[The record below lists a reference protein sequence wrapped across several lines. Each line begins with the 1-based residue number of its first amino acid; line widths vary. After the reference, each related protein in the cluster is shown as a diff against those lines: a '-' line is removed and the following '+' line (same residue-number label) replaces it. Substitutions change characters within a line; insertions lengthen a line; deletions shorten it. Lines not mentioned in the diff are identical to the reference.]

1 MSPAISLQKRLDS
14 AKQAAAPYATGR
26 VRSVIGM
33 SVMVEGVQAAIGDAV
48 TLARPSGELVAE
60 VVAIDEDGL
69 LCLALGDLNGIRAGA
84 TVELAPGRL
93 TVPVGDALR
102 GRVLDALGRPIDGG
116 PSLRDLPR
124 VATSGIPPHPLRR
137 AMVDSQLPLGVRVM
151 DTLLPCGRGQR
162 LGIFAG
168 SGVGKSSLLS
178 MIARGTEAD
187 VSVIALVGERGREVR
202 EMIEHDLGKEGMARS
217 IVIVAT
223 SDEPALMRL
232 QAAQTATRIAEWFRD
247 KGRHVVLMM
256 DSLTRFCMAQREVGL
271 SAGEPP
277 ATRGYPPSVFALM
290 PRLLERAG
298 AGESG
303 SITGLYTVLVE
314 GDDMNDPIADTARSI
329 LDGHIVLS
337 RKLATSGHFPSID
350 VLESISRV
358 APRVMTAEQ
367 IAEATELRRLM
378 AAYRDAKD
386 LIEIG
391 AYVKGSNPLV
401 DRSVSY
407 GPRSIISCARTWG
420 PLPRYL
426 SPWRRWRCW
435 RAHEALPVQPRDGAP
450 CPAGARRRSQGR
462 PAAGAPLRCG
472 VRSRLKKE
480 PRTLRGGHRLC
491 RDALHG
497 APRAIGARGQG
508 AAWFRGLDGRS
519 QRGCREGSPGLR
531 GSGPGGFCT
540 RAPRRAPPRRTRCRS
555 CAPGRHTFGR
565 VGYGP
570 P

>member
-1 MSPAISLQKRLDS
+1 VSSVISLQKRLDG
-14 AKQAAAPYATGR
+14 AQQAAAPYTTGR
-26 VRSVIGM
+26 VRSVVGM

-60 VVAIDEDGL
+60 VVAIDEEGL
-69 LCLALGDLNGIRAGA
+69 LCLALGDLTGIRAGA

-93 TVPVGDALR
+93 TIPVGDALR

-116 PSLRDLPR
+116 PSLRGLPR
-124 VATSGIPPHPLRR
+124 VATSGNPPHPLRR

-202 EMIEHDLGKEGMARS
+202 EMIEHDLGKDGMARS

-358 APRVMTAEQ
+358 APRVMTPEQ
-367 IAEATELRRLM
+367 IAQATELRRLM

-391 AYVKGSNPLV
+391 AYVKGSNPVV
-401 DRSVSY
+401 DRSVQLRAAIDHFLRQDVANIA
-407 GPRSIISCARTWG
+407 PISESLA
-420 PLPRYL
+420 
-426 SPWRRWRCW
+426 
-435 RAHEALPVQPRDGAP
+435 ALAMLAKP
-450 CPAGARRRSQGR
+450 
-462 PAAGAPLRCG
+462 
-472 VRSRLKKE
+472 
-480 PRTLRGGHRLC
+480 
-491 RDALHG
+491 
-497 APRAIGARGQG
+497 
-508 AAWFRGLDGRS
+508 
-519 QRGCREGSPGLR
+519 
-531 GSGPGGFCT
+531 
-540 RAPRRAPPRRTRCRS
+540 
-555 CAPGRHTFGR
+555 
-565 VGYGP
+565 
-570 P
+570 

>member
-1 MSPAISLQKRLDS
+1 MSSVISLQKRLDG
-14 AKQAAAPYATGR
+14 AKQAAAPYTTGR
-26 VRSVIGM
+26 VRSVVGM

-60 VVAIDEDGL
+60 VVAIDEEGL
-69 LCLALGDLNGIRAGA
+69 LCLALGDLTGIRAGA

-93 TVPVGDALR
+93 TIPVGDALR

-116 PSLRDLPR
+116 PSLRGLPR
-124 VATSGIPPHPLRR
+124 VATSGNPPHPLRR

-202 EMIEHDLGKEGMARS
+202 EMIEHDLGKDGMARS

-247 KGRHVVLMM
+247 KGRHVLLMM

-358 APRVMTAEQ
+358 APRVMTPEQ
-367 IAEATELRRLM
+367 IAQATELRRLM

-391 AYVKGSNPLV
+391 AYVKGSNPVV
-401 DRSVSY
+401 DRSVQLRAAIDHFLRQDVANIA
-407 GPRSIISCARTWG
+407 PISESLA
-420 PLPRYL
+420 
-426 SPWRRWRCW
+426 
-435 RAHEALPVQPRDGAP
+435 ALAMLAKP
-450 CPAGARRRSQGR
+450 
-462 PAAGAPLRCG
+462 
-472 VRSRLKKE
+472 
-480 PRTLRGGHRLC
+480 
-491 RDALHG
+491 
-497 APRAIGARGQG
+497 
-508 AAWFRGLDGRS
+508 
-519 QRGCREGSPGLR
+519 
-531 GSGPGGFCT
+531 
-540 RAPRRAPPRRTRCRS
+540 
-555 CAPGRHTFGR
+555 
-565 VGYGP
+565 
-570 P
+570 

>member
-1 MSPAISLQKRLDS
+1 MSATISLQKRLDG

-33 SVMVEGVQAAIGDAV
+33 SVMVEGVEAAIGDAL

-60 VVAIDEDGL
+60 VVAISEDGL
-69 LCLALGDLNGIRAGA
+69 LCLALGELNGIRAGA

-116 PSLRDLPR
+116 PNLRDLPR
-124 VATSGIPPHPLRR
+124 VSTSGNPPHPLRR
-137 AMVDSQLPLGVRVM
+137 AMVDRQLPLGVRVM

-277 ATRGYPPSVFALM
+277 ATRGYPPSVFSLM

-358 APRVMTAEQ
+358 APRIMTAEQ

-391 AYVKGSNPLV
+391 AYVKGSNLLV
-401 DRSVSY
+401 DRSVQLRAAIDHFLRQDV
-407 GPRSIISCARTWG
+407 GTIAPISESLAA
-420 PLPRYL
+420 LAML
-426 SPWRRWRCW
+426 ASP
-435 RAHEALPVQPRDGAP
+435 
-450 CPAGARRRSQGR
+450 
-462 PAAGAPLRCG
+462 
-472 VRSRLKKE
+472 
-480 PRTLRGGHRLC
+480 
-491 RDALHG
+491 
-497 APRAIGARGQG
+497 
-508 AAWFRGLDGRS
+508 
-519 QRGCREGSPGLR
+519 
-531 GSGPGGFCT
+531 
-540 RAPRRAPPRRTRCRS
+540 
-555 CAPGRHTFGR
+555 
-565 VGYGP
+565 
-570 P
+570 

>member
-1 MSPAISLQKRLDS
+1 MSPVISLQKRLDG

-26 VRSVIGM
+26 VRSVVGM

-116 PSLRDLPR
+116 PSLRGLPR
-124 VATSGIPPHPLRR
+124 VATSGNPPHPLRR

-232 QAAQTATRIAEWFRD
+232 QAAQTATRVAEWFRD

-367 IAEATELRRLM
+367 IAQAAELRRLM

-391 AYVKGSNPLV
+391 AYVKGTNPVV
-401 DRSVSY
+401 DRSV
-407 GPRSIISCARTWG
+407 
-420 PLPRYL
+420 
-426 SPWRRWRCW
+426 
-435 RAHEALPVQPRDGAP
+435 Q
-450 CPAGARRRSQGR
+450 
-462 PAAGAPLRCG
+462 
-472 VRSRLKKE
+472 
-480 PRTLRGGHRLC
+480 LRGAIDHFLRQDVTNIAPISESLA
-491 RDALHG
+491 AL
-497 APRAIGARGQG
+497 AMLA
-508 AAWFRGLDGRS
+508 
-519 QRGCREGSPGLR
+519 SP
-531 GSGPGGFCT
+531 
-540 RAPRRAPPRRTRCRS
+540 
-555 CAPGRHTFGR
+555 
-565 VGYGP
+565 
-570 P
+570 

>member
-1 MSPAISLQKRLDS
+1 MSPTISLQKRLDS

-401 DRSVSY
+401 DRSVQLRAAIDHFLRQDV
-407 GPRSIISCARTWG
+407 GTIAPISESLAA
-420 PLPRYL
+420 LAML
-426 SPWRRWRCW
+426 ASP
-435 RAHEALPVQPRDGAP
+435 
-450 CPAGARRRSQGR
+450 
-462 PAAGAPLRCG
+462 
-472 VRSRLKKE
+472 
-480 PRTLRGGHRLC
+480 
-491 RDALHG
+491 
-497 APRAIGARGQG
+497 
-508 AAWFRGLDGRS
+508 
-519 QRGCREGSPGLR
+519 
-531 GSGPGGFCT
+531 
-540 RAPRRAPPRRTRCRS
+540 
-555 CAPGRHTFGR
+555 
-565 VGYGP
+565 
-570 P
+570 

>member
-1 MSPAISLQKRLDS
+1 MSATISLQKRLDG

-124 VATSGIPPHPLRR
+124 VATSGNPPHPLRR

-247 KGRHVVLMM
+247 KGRHDVLMM

-401 DRSVSY
+401 DRSVQLRAAIDHFLRQDV
-407 GPRSIISCARTWG
+407 GTIAPISESLAA
-420 PLPRYL
+420 LAML
-426 SPWRRWRCW
+426 ASP
-435 RAHEALPVQPRDGAP
+435 
-450 CPAGARRRSQGR
+450 
-462 PAAGAPLRCG
+462 
-472 VRSRLKKE
+472 
-480 PRTLRGGHRLC
+480 
-491 RDALHG
+491 
-497 APRAIGARGQG
+497 
-508 AAWFRGLDGRS
+508 
-519 QRGCREGSPGLR
+519 
-531 GSGPGGFCT
+531 
-540 RAPRRAPPRRTRCRS
+540 
-555 CAPGRHTFGR
+555 
-565 VGYGP
+565 
-570 P
+570 

>member
-1 MSPAISLQKRLDS
+1 VSPVISLQKRLDS

-26 VRSVIGM
+26 VRSVVGM
-33 SVMVEGVQAAIGDAV
+33 SVTVEGVQAAIGDAV

-116 PSLRDLPR
+116 PSLRGLPR
-124 VATSGIPPHPLRR
+124 VATSGNPPPPLRR

-314 GDDMNDPIADTARSI
+314 GDDMNEPIADAVRSI

-337 RKLATSGHFPSID
+337 RRLATAGHYPSIEILD
-350 VLESISRV
+350 SVSRV
-358 APRVMTAEQ
+358 EPAITSPAQRGWAR
-367 IAEATELRRLM
+367 ELRRLL
-378 AAYRDAKD
+378 AAYREAKD

-391 AYVKGSNPLV
+391 AYVTGSNPVV
-401 DRSVSY
+401 DRAV
-407 GPRSIISCARTWG
+407 IM
-420 PLPRYL
+420 
-426 SPWRRWRCW
+426 
-435 RAHEALPVQPRDGAP
+435 RDPIEGFL
-450 CPAGARRRSQGR
+450 CQDVTTTL
-462 PAAGAPLRCG
+462 PAAVSWAELEKLIAPLA
-472 VRSRLKKE
+472 SL
-480 PRTLRGGHRLC
+480 
-491 RDALHG
+491 
-497 APRAIGARGQG
+497 G
-508 AAWFRGLDGRS
+508 AA
-519 QRGCREGSPGLR
+519 
-531 GSGPGGFCT
+531 
-540 RAPRRAPPRRTRCRS
+540 A
-555 CAPGRHTFGR
+555 
-565 VGYGP
+565 
-570 P
+570 

>member
-1 MSPAISLQKRLDS
+1 MSATISLQKRLDG

-26 VRSVIGM
+26 VRSVVGM

-60 VVAIDEDGL
+60 VVAISEDGL
-69 LCLALGDLNGIRAGA
+69 LCLALGELNGIRAGA

-93 TVPVGDALR
+93 TVPVGDALK
-102 GRVLDALGRPIDGG
+102 GRVIDALGRPIDGG
-116 PSLRDLPR
+116 PSLRGLPR
-124 VATSGIPPHPLRR
+124 VGTSGNPPHPLRR
-137 AMVDSQLPLGVRVM
+137 AMVDSQLPLGVRAV

-202 EMIEHDLGKEGMARS
+202 EMIEHDLGKQGMARS

-232 QAAQTATRIAEWFRD
+232 QAAQTATRVAEWFRD
-247 KGRHVVLMM
+247 QGRHVVLMM

-298 AGESG
+298 AGERG

-314 GDDMNDPIADTARSI
+314 GDDMNDPIADSARAI

-350 VLESISRV
+350 ILESVSRV

-367 IAEATELRRLM
+367 IAQATELRRLM

-401 DRSVSY
+401 DRSVQLRAAIDHFLRQDV
-407 GPRSIISCARTWG
+407 GSIAPISESLA
-420 PLPRYL
+420 
-426 SPWRRWRCW
+426 
-435 RAHEALPVQPRDGAP
+435 ALAM
-450 CPAGARRRSQGR
+450 
-462 PAAGAPLRCG
+462 L
-472 VRSRLKKE
+472 
-480 PRTLRGGHRLC
+480 
-491 RDALHG
+491 
-497 APRAIGARGQG
+497 
-508 AAWFRGLDGRS
+508 
-519 QRGCREGSPGLR
+519 GSP
-531 GSGPGGFCT
+531 
-540 RAPRRAPPRRTRCRS
+540 
-555 CAPGRHTFGR
+555 
-565 VGYGP
+565 
-570 P
+570 